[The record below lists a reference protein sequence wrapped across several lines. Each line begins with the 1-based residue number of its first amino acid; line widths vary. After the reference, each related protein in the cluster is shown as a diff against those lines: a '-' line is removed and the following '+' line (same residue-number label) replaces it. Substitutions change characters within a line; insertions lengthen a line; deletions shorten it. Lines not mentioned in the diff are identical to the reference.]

1 MEEFK
6 LSSEISPYTQPPF
19 IPDSRAIYY
28 DIEIEESSSWLK
40 KVMNSMRHKWN
51 SDLPSILFDRDTKEE
66 VILLGEV
73 FSNNQESKQ
82 DSFKKFLH
90 KLQRIPWVTYRNSF
104 RPLMQK
110 TGKKYTSDSGWGCT
124 IRAGQMMLLV
134 CLSKHFQDKETEQRV
149 ELLKLI
155 EENLLSAPFSI
166 HNIITYGGLNK
177 SPGQH
182 FSPSDVCEAMI
193 KIQSNFPITGIVF
206 ILCIDYNVNQLEIYS
221 KACEVDENLVRSC
234 RNSLPLYGNAGTSQL
249 YWKRSIY
256 LMIPL
261 MLGVKSIDEKYVK
274 ALKFFV
280 GLRFTTGII
289 VDKTG
294 SALFMVGFSGNKAIT
309 LDPHVV
315 KKANKNLVEL
325 KSRTQESVSQQVAL
339 VDLKELGP
347 SVAVGFYL
355 RDERDLAE
363 FIENIASHDELVQG
377 LIVFGTEKEEDDL
390 FGYGSDEDDFVVL
403 N

>member
-6 LSSEISPYTQPPF
+6 LISETSPYTEPPF
-19 IPDSRAIYY
+19 IPDSQAIYY
-28 DIEIEESSSWLK
+28 DYDIQESSSWLK

-51 SDLPSILFDRDTKEE
+51 SDLPSILFDRDIKED
-66 VILLGEV
+66 VVLLGEV
-73 FSNNQESKQ
+73 FLNTQESKQ
-82 DSFKKFLH
+82 DSFKNFLN

-110 TGKKYTSDSGWGCT
+110 SGKKLTSDSGWGCT

-134 CLSKHFQDKETEQRV
+134 CLSKHFQDKGTDQRV
-149 ELLKLI
+149 QLLKLI

-193 KIQSNFPITGIVF
+193 KIQKNFPITGIVF

-221 KACEVDENLVRSC
+221 KACEVNENCVKSC
-234 RNSLPLYGNAGTSQL
+234 RNSLPLYGNVGISQL
-249 YWKRSIY
+249 CWKKSIY
-256 LMIPL
+256 LMVPL

-274 ALKFFV
+274 ALKFFI

-315 KKANKNLVEL
+315 KKANKNLEEL
-325 KSRTQESVSQQVAL
+325 KSRTQETVSQQVAL

-363 FIENIASHDELVQG
+363 FIETVASHDELVQG
-377 LIVFGTEKEEDDL
+377 LIVFGTEKEEDL
-390 FGYGSDEDDFVVL
+390 FEPGSDDEDFVVL
-403 N
+403 S